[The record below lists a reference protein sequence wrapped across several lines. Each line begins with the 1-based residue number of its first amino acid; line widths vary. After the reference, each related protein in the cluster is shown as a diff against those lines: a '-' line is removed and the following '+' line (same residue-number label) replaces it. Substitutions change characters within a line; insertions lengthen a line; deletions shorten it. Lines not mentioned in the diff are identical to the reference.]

1 MRIALYCPD
10 MTGHLNPM
18 TTLGRELARRGHGV
32 VLFGLPPA
40 RAFAV
45 RAGLDYVG
53 IGESEY
59 LTSIAPGRIRLAELT
74 GLTAMN
80 FTGRLLADIERIALR
95 VLPDAFRAREIEAV
109 VTDQVSAAGGCVA
122 EALGLP
128 LALACNALCLLQ
140 EPGVPPPVLSWAYRR
155 GALARLRNRA
165 GNLALTWAAKPI
177 SRAIAAYRAAHDLAP
192 IRDANATGRI
202 GLVQVAQQPA
212 FFDFPRIALPDHF
225 HYTGPWHEPTRDAGE
240 SFPWDKLDGRPLVYA
255 SLGTLQNRLKRVF
268 EAILSACEPL
278 PVQVVLALGRR
289 DAVWDG
295 PVPSNALVVP
305 FAPQL
310 PLLDRATAVVTH
322 AGLNTALE
330 SLARGLPMVCI
341 PVTNDQPGVAER
353 VRWLGAGE
361 VIRPARATAGRLRR
375 ALDALLTVP
384 GYRDAAGACRKEL
397 ERSPGV
403 RGAADLIETAL
414 TTGRKMRRSDPSMPG
429 LPRAT

>member
-40 RAFAV
+40 RKYAD
-45 RAGLDYVG
+45 RAGLGFVGFGDTDY
-53 IGESEY
+53 ES
-59 LTSIAPGRIRLAELT
+59 SIAPGRVRLAELT
-74 GLTAMN
+74 GLAAMN
-80 FTGRLLADIERIALR
+80 FTGRLLADIEAIALR
-95 VLPDAFRAREIEAV
+95 ALPDAFRANGIEAV
-109 VTDQVSAAGGCVA
+109 VTDQVSAAGGSVA

-128 LALACNALCLLQ
+128 LALACNALCLFQ
-140 EPGVPPPVLSWAYRR
+140 EPSVPPPVLSWAYRR
-155 GALARLRNRA
+155 GAIARLRNRA
-165 GNLALTWAAKPI
+165 GNLALKWAAKPI
-177 SRAIAAYRAAHDLAP
+177 RRAIAAYRAAHDLEP
-192 IRDANATGRI
+192 IRDANTTGRI

-212 FFDFPRIALPDHF
+212 FFDFPRSELPDHF
-225 HYTGPWHEPTRDAGE
+225 HYTGPWHEPTRDGDE
-240 SFPWDKLDGRPLVYA
+240 SFPWEKLDGRPLVYA

-295 PVPSNALVVP
+295 PVPSNALVLP

-310 PLLDRATAVVTH
+310 PLLDRATAVITH

-330 SLARGLPMVCI
+330 SLARALPMVCI

-361 VIRPARATAGRLRR
+361 VIRPDRATAGRLRA
-375 ALDALLTVP
+375 ALDALLTDP
-384 GYRDAAGACRKEL
+384 RYRAAAGTCREKL
-397 ERSPGV
+397 ESSPGV
-403 RGAADLIETAL
+403 HGAADLVETAL
-414 TTGRKMRRSDPSMPG
+414 TTGRRITRVDRRSRPTTP
-429 LPRAT
+429 